1 MNQIRFIYR
10 SLVFYWKSHLAVMLG
25 VAICTMVITG
35 ALIVGDSVQS
45 SLMEATELRLGKIDY
60 VFSGTDRYFRASL
73 ADEIESDPETLV
85 APILQLPGLASS
97 QGGKL
102 RLNNVQVVGINED
115 FQKMMSATASLAP
128 PLPNEAY
135 ISENL
140 SNRLQIEAGDAFLL
154 RVEKASQMPVN
165 APFVS
170 DKETY
175 ISVRLKVS
183 RVLSAAVLGRF
194 NLKTSQTAPFNIFVE
209 LPFLNEK
216 MLLSDKANHLLIRT
230 NSGKSELL
238 QSINANWAIDDLG
251 LHLQQVEG
259 GQKYEITSERI
270 FMDSL
275 VSRAAANANRSTQNY
290 LTYMVNSIK
299 LNFVE
304 TPYSFIAAG
313 GFSATRHINDN
324 EIVVNHWLADDLN
337 AHVGDTI
344 EISYFRIGP
353 LRKLEEQQATFIIVD
368 IVEMKDEYADRSLM
382 PDLPGMTEAGS
393 CRDWEAGVPINF
405 EKIRDKDEAYWNDYR
420 GTPKAFITYKAG
432 RKLWENRFGICTSIR
447 FPAASANTGDI
458 KRQLAQELT
467 PNSKGFKLREVKR
480 EGLNAARGGVDFGQL
495 FMALSFFLLLAAI
508 ILMALL
514 FGLHLEKRFVEIGTL
529 KALGYARRTIEKIIL
544 NEALFVTLAGALL
557 GALMGVAYNK
567 LIFAALNTIWNDI
580 VMTDILQEAVLVKT
594 LFTGITASIVLAVV
608 TIWFRLKKKFRQ
620 ASRSLQSNIFDRSG
634 RSKQGWP
641 RLAAFT
647 TASMAIGL
655 VLYEAIT
662 SQSLSTGVFFMVGT
676 LMLICFVL
684 VFWITISGNQKS
696 STGVLTRGILIKQNL
711 SRNRARSMRIMV
723 MFALGTFIT
732 ISTGLNKKDL
742 YSNANQ
748 QKSGTGGFHWYLET
762 TLPILYDLNVSENQ
776 QEAGIEHNMSFV
788 QLRKNEGDDA
798 SCLNLNR
805 VASPRILG
813 IPSEKFRGR
822 FTFIQRTDDLNA
834 DAPWES
840 LANELPDGIIS
851 AVIDQTVIQ
860 WGLGKKVGD
869 TLIYA
874 NESGSEMKLKI
885 VGGLANSIFQGNVL
899 IDEQLFLKHFP
910 SNSGAHIML
919 VDGNTDNLQQSESEL
934 KRAFRNIGLEIQLAA
949 DRLAMFNQVENT
961 YLTIFLLLGGLAMIL
976 GTIGLGI
983 SLARNILDRGSEI
996 GILRAIGFTQT
1007 AILRIISYEHV
1018 LLLLAGTLAGLLA
1031 AFIATLPSILSSYV
1045 PASWQTALLI
1055 ASLIVLNGLFWI
1067 VGITRS
1073 YLQKDVL
1080 LSLKEE

>member
-353 LRKLEEQQATFIIVD
+353 LRKLEEQQAPFIIVD

-405 EKIRDKDEAYWNDYR
+405 
-420 GTPKAFITYKAG
+420 
-432 RKLWENRFGICTSIR
+432 
-447 FPAASANTGDI
+447 
-458 KRQLAQELT
+458 
-467 PNSKGFKLREVKR
+467 
-480 EGLNAARGGVDFGQL
+480 
-495 FMALSFFLLLAAI
+495 
-508 ILMALL
+508 
-514 FGLHLEKRFVEIGTL
+514 
-529 KALGYARRTIEKIIL
+529 
-544 NEALFVTLAGALL
+544 
-557 GALMGVAYNK
+557 
-567 LIFAALNTIWNDI
+567 
-580 VMTDILQEAVLVKT
+580 
-594 LFTGITASIVLAVV
+594 
-608 TIWFRLKKKFRQ
+608 
-620 ASRSLQSNIFDRSG
+620 
-634 RSKQGWP
+634 
-641 RLAAFT
+641 
-647 TASMAIGL
+647 
-655 VLYEAIT
+655 
-662 SQSLSTGVFFMVGT
+662 
-676 LMLICFVL
+676 
-684 VFWITISGNQKS
+684 
-696 STGVLTRGILIKQNL
+696 
-711 SRNRARSMRIMV
+711 
-723 MFALGTFIT
+723 
-732 ISTGLNKKDL
+732 
-742 YSNANQ
+742 
-748 QKSGTGGFHWYLET
+748 
-762 TLPILYDLNVSENQ
+762 
-776 QEAGIEHNMSFV
+776 
-788 QLRKNEGDDA
+788 
-798 SCLNLNR
+798 
-805 VASPRILG
+805 
-813 IPSEKFRGR
+813 
-822 FTFIQRTDDLNA
+822 
-834 DAPWES
+834 
-840 LANELPDGIIS
+840 
-851 AVIDQTVIQ
+851 
-860 WGLGKKVGD
+860 
-869 TLIYA
+869 
-874 NESGSEMKLKI
+874 
-885 VGGLANSIFQGNVL
+885 
-899 IDEQLFLKHFP
+899 
-910 SNSGAHIML
+910 
-919 VDGNTDNLQQSESEL
+919 
-934 KRAFRNIGLEIQLAA
+934 
-949 DRLAMFNQVENT
+949 
-961 YLTIFLLLGGLAMIL
+961 
-976 GTIGLGI
+976 
-983 SLARNILDRGSEI
+983 
-996 GILRAIGFTQT
+996 
-1007 AILRIISYEHV
+1007 
-1018 LLLLAGTLAGLLA
+1018 
-1031 AFIATLPSILSSYV
+1031 
-1045 PASWQTALLI
+1045 
-1055 ASLIVLNGLFWI
+1055 
-1067 VGITRS
+1067 
-1073 YLQKDVL
+1073 
-1080 LSLKEE
+1080 